1 MSYFRLWWYF
11 LHARF
16 KKKKQLG
23 KPLDSIQFCLR
34 FIINAW
40 SSSRCDL
47 YQMTACLQL
56 SLRIQIHR
64 SIFIYEITLPLYPRA
79 RLQTKSMAYGLR
91 CYSHIYFEVPSVRFL
106 CKAAFS
112 FSAPSSGNDLQKQWK
127 LLQFIPLADFKFY
140 LLRSWVWMLF
150 VGTICCV
157 GFLAR
162 VVGEGSTKQK

>member
-1 MSYFRLWWYF
+1 MPAS
-11 LHARF
+11 

-56 SLRIQIHR
+56 SLRIRIHR

-127 LLQFIPLADFKFY
+127 LLQFIPLADFKF
-140 LLRSWVWMLF
+140 LF
-150 VGTICCV
+150 VT
-157 GFLAR
+157 FLGLN
-162 VVGEGSTKQK
+162 VVCGNYMLCWLFGQGCGGGVN